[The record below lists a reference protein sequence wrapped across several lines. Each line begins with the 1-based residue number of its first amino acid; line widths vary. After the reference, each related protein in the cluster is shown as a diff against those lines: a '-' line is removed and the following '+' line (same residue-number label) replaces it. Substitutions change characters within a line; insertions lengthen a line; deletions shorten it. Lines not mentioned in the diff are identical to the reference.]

1 MCLLNTKIFRKC
13 DNMVLI
19 NLDCLETASKLV
31 SICEKYKDQMDMDVI
46 YGRYIID
53 ACSILAVTSLVG
65 NIVKV
70 DANTSDNSLLD
81 SLKSDIVSIGGWLP
95 VQF

>member
-31 SICEKYKDQMDMDVI
+31 SVCEKYKDQMDMDVI

-70 DANTSDNSLLD
+70 QANTSDNSLLD
-81 SLKSDIVSIGGWLP
+81 SLESDIVSIGGWFP

>member
-1 MCLLNTKIFRKC
+1 
-13 DNMVLI
+13 MVLI

-31 SICEKYKDQMDMDVI
+31 SVCEKYKDQMDMDVI

-65 NIVKV
+65 NIVKIQ
-70 DANTSDNSLLD
+70 ANCNDNSLLD
-81 SLKSDIVSIGGWLP
+81 SLRSDIVSIGGWFP

>member
-1 MCLLNTKIFRKC
+1 MKIFRKC

-31 SICEKYKDQMDMDVI
+31 SVCEKYKDQMDMDVI

-70 DANTSDNSLLD
+70 QANTSDNSLLD

>member
-1 MCLLNTKIFRKC
+1 MI
-13 DNMVLI
+13 MI

-31 SICEKYKDQMDMDVI
+31 SMCEKYKDQMDIDVI

-53 ACSILAVTSLVG
+53 ACSILSVTSLVG

-70 DANTSDNSLLD
+70 QANCNDNSLINY
-81 SLKSDIVSIGGWLP
+81 LKNDIISIGGWIP
-95 VQF
+95 TQF

>member
-1 MCLLNTKIFRKC
+1 MI
-13 DNMVLI
+13 MI

-31 SICEKYKDQMDMDVI
+31 SVCEKYKDQMDMDVI

-70 DANTSDNSLLD
+70 QANCNDNSLIV
-81 SLKSDIVSIGGWLP
+81 SLISDIISIGGWIP
-95 VQF
+95 TQF

>member
-1 MCLLNTKIFRKC
+1 MKIFRKC

-31 SICEKYKDQMDMDVI
+31 SVCEKYKDQMDMDVI

-81 SLKSDIVSIGGWLP
+81 SLKSDIVSIGGWFP

>member
-1 MCLLNTKIFRKC
+1 MKIFRKC

-31 SICEKYKDQMDMDVI
+31 SVCEKYKDQMDMDVI

-70 DANTSDNSLLD
+70 NANTSDNSLLD
-81 SLKSDIVSIGGWLP
+81 SLKSDIVSIGGWFP